1 MNGLASLRKGAR
13 RPAALLGGDRIF
25 QRIFTRLGCQG
36 RPPQFQVELYPYAN
50 LSHTLR
56 LRQDVALVR
65 LSDILREAP
74 VPVIEAAA
82 AILLGQM
89 YRRRVPGELRDVYRR
104 FALAHTT
111 RRHIARVRRKR
122 ARRIAD
128 HPQGTAHDLDPMFAA
143 LNDRYFEGRLRRPR
157 LGWSARPWRS
167 QFGCYDPSL
176 DQIVMN
182 KRLDRAEGTMSAS
195 ASASRDLRTPR
206 HSVRRAACEFRRCRP
221 IATGMPPMETVSLTR
236 SRVVPGVAVTMARS
250 RSTRR
255 LNRLDLPTLGRPTM
269 ASVRPSCTTL
279 PYAKVA
285 AVAPAARG
293 RPRCARGSADRE

>member
-1 MNGLASLRKGAR
+1 VSGLANLSKNSPG
-13 RPAALLGGDRIF
+13 PAAFLGADRIF

-36 RPPQFQVELYPYAN
+36 RPPQFQVEFYPYAN

-89 YRRRVPGELRDVYRR
+89 YRRRVPGQLRDLYRG
-104 FALAHTT
+104 FALAHAT

-128 HPQGTAHDLDPMFAA
+128 HPQGSAHNLDPMFAA
-143 LNDRYFEGRLRRPR
+143 LNERYFEGRLRRPR

-182 KRLDRAEGTMSAS
+182 RRLDHAQVPDYAVEFILYHEMLHVKHPLRAAACGLQAHSPEFRAEEKRFAHY
-195 ASASRDLRTPR
+195 ARARKFLER
-206 HSVRRAACEFRRCRP
+206 VR
-221 IATGMPPMETVSLTR
+221 
-236 SRVVPGVAVTMARS
+236 
-250 RSTRR
+250 
-255 LNRLDLPTLGRPTM
+255 
-269 ASVRPSCTTL
+269 
-279 PYAKVA
+279 
-285 AVAPAARG
+285 
-293 RPRCARGSADRE
+293 